1 MLLLESRLIECQ
13 LLVDRNRH
21 PEEHE
26 HRSNMDAASPF
37 LSVLSTPNFKL
48 PTVHS
53 LFPRCPFR
61 QKANLARSSRV
72 FREFPNSL
80 LYLGHL
86 FKEFTI
92 MMTLKQEDP
101 AIYDLIQEE
110 ADRQEYGI
118 ELIASENYT
127 SKAVMEA
134 MGSVLTNKYS
144 EGYIGKR
151 YYGGN
156 QVIDKI
162 EAIAIERCKQLFGC
176 DHVNV
181 QPLSGSPAN
190 AAVYFAVLKPGDK
203 VLGLKLDH
211 GGHLS
216 HGHPVNFSGMLYNF
230 VQYEVDKETG
240 RIDMDKV
247 REIALREK
255 PKMILAGF
263 SAYSRNLDW
272 KRFKEIADEVGALTM
287 ADISH
292 IAGLIA
298 GKAIESPVPYFDIVT
313 TTTHK
318 TLRGPRSAII
328 MCKDKMIQKMV
339 KGELKEVSLAKEID
353 KGVFPGMQGGPHD
366 HITAGKAV
374 AFGEALKPEFQTYAK
389 NIIKNMQAMADE
401 LMKRGY
407 KIISDGTDNHLVVI
421 DMTSKNVSGK
431 EAEVALEK
439 VGISTSRSTIP
450 FDPRKPMDPSGLRV
464 GTAAITTRGFDE
476 NDSRKVA
483 DIMDR
488 TIQNKDNDEALKAI
502 RQEIVEL
509 CKKHPLYK

>member
-72 FREFPNSL
+72 FREFPNSF